1 MLHSYSYPALG
12 VALVCCLAVGCG
24 DSASQPSAS
33 ERPVQKVTVMA
44 AEETSVTDYVEL
56 VGRLAADKSVNIQ
69 SRVSGFLRSTH
80 FEDGQRVKEGD
91 LLFTI
96 EPDEYDAIYNQAL
109 AQIDVAQ
116 AKLDVAEKTFGRSK
130 ELLAN
135 NAVSREEYDQDQAT
149 VAEAQAQLKAAN
161 ADAARVKLD
170 VGYTKIT
177 SPITGRVDRA
187 LLDDGNYVTGGFVG
201 GTHLTTV
208 VSDQPIKAVVN
219 IDENVRL
226 RVMRRQREMGGDGFK
241 EANTL
246 ADLKIPCYLQLQDEN
261 DFPHEGVLD
270 YAEIKIDQQTGTS
283 QLRGLFP
290 NKDGLLKPGM
300 FVRVKIPVSDPH
312 DAILIHDTAV
322 GTDQATNFVYVVN
335 AENKV
340 EHRTVTLGDRKGNQ
354 RVVLS
359 GIKPNESV
367 VVAGLQLIQP
377 GMTVDPTP
385 QAK

>member
-1 MLHSYSYPALG
+1 MLPSHSYPALG

-24 DSASQPSAS
+24 DSTSQSSPS
-33 ERPVQKVTVMA
+33 ERPVQKVTVA
-44 AEETSVTDYVEL
+44 VAEQTSVTDFVEL

-69 SRVSGFLRSTH
+69 SRVSGFLLSTH

-96 EPDEYDAIYNQAL
+96 EPDEYIAIYNQAL

-116 AKLDVAEKTFGRSK
+116 AQLDLAQKTLERSK
-130 ELLAN
+130 ELLDN
-135 NAVSREEYDQDQAT
+135 NAVSRQEYDQDQAT
-149 VAEAQAQLKAAN
+149 VAEAQAQLKSAN
-161 ADAARVKLD
+161 ADVARVKLD
-170 VGYTKIT
+170 VDYTKIL
-177 SPITGRVDRA
+177 SPVTGRVDRA
-187 LLDDGNYVTGGFVG
+187 LLDDGNYVTGGLVG

-226 RVMRRQREMGGDGFK
+226 RVMRRQREMGGEDFK

-246 ADLKIPCYLQLQDEN
+246 ADLKIPCYLQLQDEK

-270 YAEIKIDQQTGTS
+270 YVEVKIDQQTGTS

-300 FVRVKIPVSDPH
+300 FVRVKVPVSDPH
-312 DAILIHDTAV
+312 EAILVRDTAI

-335 AENKV
+335 SENKV
-340 EHRTVTLGDRKGNQ
+340 EHRTVTLGDRRGNQ